1 MPGRSPRPPSTAR
14 ATAGESLLR
23 SVFPACFPLDPS
35 SALRA
40 LLRPSQEAPR
50 LRGRWFD
57 KEKKIPPA
65 AGKKPHIAFILLDDY
80 GYAPATRL
88 EAYAPTA

>member
-1 MPGRSPRPPSTAR
+1 M
-14 ATAGESLLR
+14 L
-23 SVFPACFPLDPS
+23 
-35 SALRA
+35 ALAA
-40 LLRPSQEAPR
+40 LLLPQA
-50 LRGRWFD
+50 LAL
-57 KEKKIPPA
+57 PPA

>member
-23 SVFPACFPLDPS
+23 SVFPASLLP
-35 SALRA
+35 ALA

>member
-23 SVFPACFPLDPS
+23 SVFPAS
-35 SALRA
+35 

>member
-1 MPGRSPRPPSTAR
+1 MRACFAAPLSASEAGRSCRP
-14 ATAGESLLR
+14 
-23 SVFPACFPLDPS
+23 
-35 SALRA
+35 
-40 LLRPSQEAPR
+40 LRPSQEAPR

-80 GYAPATRL
+80 GYAPATGL

>member
-23 SVFPACFPLDPS
+23 SVFPS
-35 SALRA
+35 SASRSRSA
-40 LLRPSQEAPR
+40 PPFEEAPR